1 MSRRPIAF
9 NNSSK
14 SANSIKKNKVEIGL
28 ASDNYANN
36 PGGLTW
42 FNGPDSTSQYV
53 IYSDTFSLGMTTLA
67 NAKPVCWASGDMN
80 DASVLRMIN
89 TLPTRYNQ
97 TPFTT
102 IASAL
107 AWVNASTVFNMVSGT
122 LDNIVTDRLVFNLD
136 ASQKGSYTGSDTI
149 WYDLASGST
158 ATLANGAVY
167 NSSNGGIMSFDGVND
182 YVNSGYD
189 LSWNNSNAI
198 SVDFWMSPSRIS
210 GGNYGIIGKEYP
222 EWEWAF
228 YQASSNIHLV
238 YWNTSGGH
246 TNGMDFSAYA
256 FPTANTWYHVV
267 YTWNGSLSSFYINGS
282 LVGSKVSV
290 NPTINQ
296 NRANNVMIG
305 GHTYV
310 WGDYYWNGKIGAVR
324 FYNKALSSSE
334 ITQNFNASKTKYG
347 L

>member
-14 SANSIKKNKVEIGL
+14 SANSIKKNKVEIGI
-28 ASDNYANN
+28 ASANYASN

-53 IYSDTFSLGMTTLA
+53 IYSDTYSLGMTTLA
-67 NAKPVCWASGDMN
+67 NAKPVCWASGDLT
-80 DASVLRMIN
+80 DANVLRMIN
-89 TLPTRYNQ
+89 TLPTRNNQ
-97 TPFTT
+97 APFTT
-102 IASAL
+102 VASAL
-107 AWVNASTVFNMVSGT
+107 AWVNASTVFNAISGT
-122 LDNIVTDRLVFNLD
+122 LENIVTDSLVFNLD

-149 WYDLASGST
+149 WYDLAGGST

-167 NSSNGGIMSFDGVND
+167 SSGNSGIMSFDGVND

-198 SVDFWMSPSRIS
+198 SVDFWMNPSTIS
-210 GGNYGIIGKEYP
+210 GGNYGIMGKEYP

-228 YQASSNIHLV
+228 FQASSNIQLV
-238 YWNTSGGH
+238 YWNTGGGH
-246 TNGMDFSAYA
+246 SNDMDFSAYA
-256 FPTANTWYHVV
+256 FPAANAWYHVV

-282 LVGSKVSV
+282 LVGSKTSID
-290 NPTINQ
+290 PTINQ
-296 NRANNVMIG
+296 NRSNNVMIG

-324 FYNKALSSSE
+324 FYNKALSGSE